1 MVQLYCTEDQT
12 NPLMKPTRYNMHMAM
27 VWLVQG
33 CQAGDSLV
41 FHFSGHGSQQRDYSG
56 EELDGMNET
65 LCPVD
70 FETAGMITDDE
81 INNTIVRPIPHGV
94 RLHAII
100 DACHSGTVLDL
111 PWLCKFNR

>member
-1 MVQLYCTEDQT
+1 
-12 NPLMKPTRYNMHMAM
+12 MHMAM

-41 FHFSGHGSQQRDYSG
+41 FHFSGHGSQQRDTRG

-70 FETAGMITDDE
+70 FSTAGMITDDE
-81 INNTIVRPIPHGV
+81 INDTIVKPLPHGV
-94 RLHAII
+94 RLHAVI

-111 PWLCKFNR
+111 SWLCKFDR

>member
-1 MVQLYCTEDQT
+1 
-12 NPLMKPTRYNMHMAM
+12 MKPTRYNLHMAM

-33 CQAGDSLV
+33 CTAGDSLV
-41 FHFSGHGSQQRDYSG
+41 FHYSGHGSQQRDYTG

-70 FETAGMITDDE
+70 FETAGMIDDNE
-81 INNTIVRPIPHGV
+81 INQTIVRPLPPGV

-111 PWLCKFNR
+111 PWLVKFNR